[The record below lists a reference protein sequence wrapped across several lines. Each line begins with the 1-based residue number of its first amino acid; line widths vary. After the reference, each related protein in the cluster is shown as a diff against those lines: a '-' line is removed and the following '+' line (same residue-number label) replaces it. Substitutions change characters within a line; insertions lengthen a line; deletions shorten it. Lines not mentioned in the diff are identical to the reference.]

1 MAISLP
7 TVEILFKQLANSFV
21 QRSERGVVILIV
33 KDDTDETFTTKEY
46 KDLKELANDSALYTS
61 TNYQY
66 IADVLGFGVNKV
78 VVIRMD
84 TTGLITDALVIVE
97 KTIKTGW
104 VTVVGET
111 ADYTALVTWIKSK
124 ETAGET
130 YRAVIYNASIPNSKQ
145 IVNFGNLK
153 VTFADTRGEV
163 DGDNYLPS
171 LAGILAA
178 CNVNKGSTYFKCNNL
193 AKVEEVNDT
202 NAALNAGKLVLINDI
217 DSVKIGLGINS
228 LTTFNEN
235 NTEDMRYIDTI
246 EAMSLIRDD
255 IKATFVNNYV
265 GQCKNTLDNQILFI
279 SSVNSYLKMLADE
292 DILDPEY
299 KNYSDIDVVG
309 QRNAWIAVKSE
320 ASSWS
325 NAQVR
330 NTTFKR
336 NVYLSGDIKIL
347 GAMENLKFNIN
358 MF

>member
-33 KDDTDETFTTKEY
+33 RDDTDKTFATKEY
-46 KDLKELANDSALYTS
+46 KELKELVTESDLYTT

-66 IADVLGFGVNKV
+66 IADVLSFGVNKV
-78 VVIRMD
+78 VVVRID
-84 TTGLITDALVIVE
+84 TTGLIADALAIIG
-97 KTIKTGW
+97 KTVKTGW
-104 VTVVGET
+104 VTIVGET
-111 ADYTALVTWIKSK
+111 ADYTGLITWIKSK

-130 YRAVIYNASIPNSKQ
+130 YRAVVYNASTPNSKQ

-178 CNVNKGSTYFKCNNL
+178 CNVNKGSTYFKCTNL
-193 AKVEEVNDT
+193 AKVEEVSDT
-202 NAALNAGKLVLINDI
+202 NAALNAGKLVLINEM
-217 DSVKIGLGINS
+217 DSTKIGLGINS
-228 LTTFNEN
+228 LTTFNEI
-235 NTEDMRYIDTI
+235 NTEDMRYIDI
-246 EAMSLIRDD
+246 VEAMSLIRDD

-265 GQCKNTLDNQILFI
+265 GQCKNTLDNQILFV
-279 SSVNSYLKMLADE
+279 SSVNSYLSLLADE

-299 KNYSDIDVVG
+299 KNYSDIDVVS
-309 QRNAWIAVKSE
+309 QRNAWVTVKPE

-325 NAQVR
+325 DAQVR
-330 NTTFKR
+330 KTTFKR

-347 GAMENLKFNIN
+347 GAMENLKFNIS

>member
-33 KDDTDETFTTKEY
+33 RDNTDETFTTKEY
-46 KDLKELANDSALYTS
+46 KDLKELTSDSALYTS

-66 IADVLGFGVNKV
+66 ISDVLGFGVNKV
-78 VVIRMD
+78 VVVRID
-84 TTGLITDALVIVE
+84 TTGLITDALATIE

-104 VTVVGET
+104 VTVVGESE
-111 ADYTALVTWIKSK
+111 DYAALVSWIKAK

-130 YRAVIYNASIPNSKQ
+130 YRAVVYNVTAPNSKQ
-145 IVNFGNLK
+145 IVNFGNPK
-153 VTFADTRGEV
+153 VTFTDTMGEV
-163 DGDNYLPS
+163 DGENYLPS
-171 LAGILAA
+171 LAGILAV
-178 CNVNKGSTYFKCNNL
+178 CNVNKGCTYFKCTNL
-193 AKVEEVNDT
+193 TKVEEVNDT

-228 LTTFNEN
+228 LSTFNETN
-235 NTEDMRYIDTI
+235 SEDMRYIDI
-246 EAMSLIRDD
+246 VEAMMLIRDD

-265 GQCKNTLDNQILFI
+265 GQCKNTLDNQILFL
-279 SSVNSYLKMLADE
+279 SSVNSYLKMLAGK

-299 KNYSDIDVVG
+299 KNYSDIDVVN
-309 QRNAWIAVKSE
+309 QRNAWITVKPE
-320 ASSWS
+320 ASTWS
-325 NAQVR
+325 DAQVR